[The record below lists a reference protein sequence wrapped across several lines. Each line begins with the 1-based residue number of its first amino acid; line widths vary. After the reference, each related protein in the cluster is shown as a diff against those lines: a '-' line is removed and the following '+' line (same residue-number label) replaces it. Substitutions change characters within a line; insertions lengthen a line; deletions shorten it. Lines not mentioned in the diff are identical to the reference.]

1 MVNDIIATRYDSQ
14 LDTIQCTLLQTF
26 YQKHL
31 PQDVASYLLDFIFEI
46 SAQNTKLL
54 WQKFTHC
61 ILALPAWQGNT
72 PCQSG

>member
-46 SAQNTKLL
+46 SAQN
-54 WQKFTHC
+54 
-61 ILALPAWQGNT
+61 P
-72 PCQSG
+72 